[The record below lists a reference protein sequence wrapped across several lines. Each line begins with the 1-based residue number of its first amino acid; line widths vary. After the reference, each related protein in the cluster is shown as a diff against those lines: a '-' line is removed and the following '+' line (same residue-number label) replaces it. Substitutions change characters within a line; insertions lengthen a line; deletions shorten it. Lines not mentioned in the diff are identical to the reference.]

1 MARVGF
7 FLVRNSIA
15 AGFVCL
21 SKLMLTVRNLLGL
34 LLLVM
39 RTGLLRIIAI
49 LEFSIEMPSQDK
61 RHDFRGGP
69 WVSETFSVKSFWEAR
84 ASFM

>member
-34 LLLVM
+34 LLLVDED
-39 RTGLLRIIAI
+39 RVVEDYCDSGIFYRDAV
-49 LEFSIEMPSQDK
+49 P
-61 RHDFRGGP
+61 R
-69 WVSETFSVKSFWEAR
+69 
-84 ASFM
+84 